1 MTFKLFSKAV
11 LLFLVN
17 QKVIL
22 KRFTIFDLLFV
33 VFYAMVEN
41 MDVVAHLL
49 KTSKRQLYSRE
60 KAIKEVMHIID
71 RSERKDKKK

>member
-1 MTFKLFSKAV
+1 M
-11 LLFLVN
+11 FLVN

-22 KRFTIFDLLFV
+22 KHFTLFDLLFV

-41 MDVVAHLL
+41 MDLVAHLL
-49 KTSKRQLYSRE
+49 KTSKRQLYNRE
-60 KAIKEVMHIID
+60 RAIKEVMHITD